1 MVAATP
7 GPQFEKDG
15 AVMRWIAL
23 AFTVLVGTPSVG
35 WAAFAAND
43 LSCAIYAPQKPGV
56 LARCAGPFSG
66 PGGSITIELHGKAPN
81 RVTTVRLEFAGNALP
96 PQTIP
101 VTAEPVI
108 DLETV
113 GVLFM
118 DFNSDGVEDLAVM
131 ECLPEGTD
139 VPYRYY
145 LFSPSL
151 GTFAPN
157 ARLTG
162 KSKGECE

>member
-1 MVAATP
+1 
-7 GPQFEKDG
+7 
-15 AVMRWIAL
+15 MRRLAL
-23 AFTVLVGTPSVG
+23 ALTLFLGAPSAV

-43 LSCAIYAPQKPGV
+43 LSCSIYVPQKPGV

-96 PQTIP
+96 TQTIP
-101 VTAEPVI
+101 VTAKPVI

-118 DFNSDGVEDLAVM
+118 DFNSDGVEDLALM
-131 ECLPEGTD
+131 ECLPAGAD

-145 LFSPSL
+145 VFDPSM
-151 GTFAPN
+151 GVFAPN

-162 KSKGECE
+162 SSKGECK